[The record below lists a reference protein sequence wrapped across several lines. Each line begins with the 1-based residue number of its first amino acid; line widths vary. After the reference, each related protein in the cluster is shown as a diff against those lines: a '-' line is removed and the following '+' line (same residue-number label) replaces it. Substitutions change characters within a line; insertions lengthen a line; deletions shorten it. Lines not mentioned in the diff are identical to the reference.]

1 MIEYPSGAVIE
12 LPGAPY
18 GRYEVVLKGCVTVDD
33 GRSLFSPGFRYVV
46 SDQRAD
52 AMEAGENGATL
63 MLLSFDRDALEGGLT
78 GEGLSVAAAEAMER
92 AI

>member
-1 MIEYPSGAVIE
+1 
-12 LPGAPY
+12 
-18 GRYEVVLKGCVTVDD
+18 
-33 GRSLFSPGFRYVV
+33 
-46 SDQRAD
+46 
-52 AMEAGENGATL
+52 MEAGENGATL